1 MRIFIFLIRVNVL
14 ISVVTYDRCLTC
26 NLLLNLQNT
35 FLYLFTKNFLL
46 SLTAIL
52 KHHSVVDLEEVE
64 EVVDVVVILEA
75 RGKPENATIVTK
87 LGTSPKI
94 APKKIINF

>member
-1 MRIFIFLIRVNVL
+1 MAWTIWSDACLLDQI
-14 ISVVTYDRCLTC
+14 TYVI
-26 NLLLNLQNT
+26 
-35 FLYLFTKNFLL
+35 LYLFTKNFLL
-46 SLTAIL
+46 SLTVIL
-52 KHHSVVDLEEVE
+52 KHHSVVDLE

-75 RGKPENATIVTK
+75 RGKPENATIVTM